1 MAEPLAN
8 CCPIHPDL
16 QKEFYCENCKTCFCL
31 SCYKLDKAH
40 KSKISSL
47 SDKLLENYEFIKF
60 LGGGTYGKCFKVK
73 SLADDQELA
82 LKVISDVDDE
92 IFLRIKKEAQM
103 LCSLNH
109 KNVVKYIH
117 SERIKD
123 EELFFILMELV
134 EGCLLDKIEIMSQ
147 EDAFK
152 YFKQIADGI
161 YYLHVDRG
169 IIHRDLKPGNILMN
183 GDECKI
189 CDLGEA
195 KIMTKE
201 STKLSNTQGFG
212 TESYLPPEVFKG
224 KDYGFKAD
232 IWSLG
237 IIFYKMLT
245 NGGHP
250 FNPNGGKD
258 MDLLRQSV
266 RKHEITISEKIK
278 NPLYLELLKGDHFYN
293 KFIQNEFFRLP
304 CA

>member
-1 MAEPLAN
+1 MAEESQPN
-8 CCPIHPDL
+8 HCPTHPEL
-16 QKEFYCENCKTCFCL
+16 QKEFYCESCKLCYCM

-40 KSKISSL
+40 KSKIAPL
-47 SDKLLENYEFIKF
+47 SEKLLENYEFIKF

-73 SLADDQELA
+73 SLADDKELA

-92 IFLRIKKEAQM
+92 MFKVIKKEAQM
-103 LCSLNH
+103 LCSLTH
-109 KNVVKYIH
+109 KNVVSYTH
-117 SERIKD
+117 SERIK
-123 EELFFILMELV
+123 EEEIFFILMELA
-134 EGCLLDKIEIMSQ
+134 EGCLLDKIETMSQ

-152 YFKQIADGI
+152 YFKQIADGL

-183 GDECKI
+183 GDDCKI

-195 KIMTKE
+195 KKMTKE
-201 STKLSNTQGFG
+201 ATKLSNAQGFG
-212 TESYLPPEVFKG
+212 TEAFLPPEVFEG

-250 FNPNGGKD
+250 FNPTGVKD

-266 RKHEITISEKIK
+266 RKHDITISEKIK
-278 NPLYLELLKGDHFYN
+278 NPLYLELLKGFNTY
-293 KFIQNEFFRLP
+293 K
-304 CA
+304 